1 MGILFDQN
9 KNLFNLSTKNSS
21 YIMQILDIGYLTHLY
36 WGKKLTT
43 YSTSSPYKKDAHVNL
58 DVLAQEYSVYGT
70 GDLRS
75 PSLEVEDTY
84 GQNVCELKYVTH
96 KIVPGKPKL
105 STLPATYTNNDWDG
119 ITLIITLLD
128 EAKGVQVDLSY
139 TVFEEFDVITRNA
152 IIKNVRKDYKS
163 LALNRALSI
172 CLDFE
177 HSNYELLQLSGA
189 WCREKYIYK
198 RELVPGIQGIDSIR
212 GFSSHQ
218 QSPFLAL
225 TSKHATENYGE
236 VFGFNLVYSGNF
248 LAEVLV
254 DQFHS
259 ARLSMGIHPFSFRWK
274 LEAEESFETP
284 EVVMVYSN
292 SGLGDMSRTYHS
304 FYRKHLLRGQYKEKI
319 RPILINNWEATYF
332 NFNEEKLLEI
342 AQAGAE
348 LGMEL
353 FVLDDGWFG
362 CRDSDNSSLGDWV
375 VDKNKLPNGLS
386 HLASLVQEKGL
397 QFGLWFEPEM
407 ISPNSSLYKKHPDWC
422 LQVKDRTPMA
432 YASQRNQLVLDLSQ
446 KEVCDAIIDMMSELL
461 STGPISYVK
470 WDMNRSMTDV
480 GSTSLP
486 SDRQMEVFHRYV
498 LGLYYMMDK
507 LTSSFPHILFES
519 CASGG
524 GRYDPGILYYM
535 PQTWTSDDTDC
546 IERLKIQYGTSMVY
560 PAITMGSHI
569 SASPN
574 HQVGRVTSLKMRG
587 HVAMSGNFGY
597 ELDLTKFTEEEKKE
611 VKGQI
616 EFYKSIR
623 HIIQF
628 GSFYRLLS
636 PFEGNETAWLY
647 VTDDKKE
654 AVCFFFRVLAKPH
667 TPLIKLKLEG
677 LAPNKM
683 YCVNDSKLILSGE
696 ELMYSGIQPSLESK
710 DFSSLV
716 IVLREV
722 SF

>member
-1 MGILFDQN
+1 MGILFDKN
-9 KNLFNLSTKNSS
+9 KDLFILSTKSSS
-21 YIMQILDIGYLTHLY
+21 YIMQILDIGYLSHLY
-36 WGKKLTT
+36 WGRKLTS
-43 YSTSSPYKKDAHVNL
+43 YSSSSPYKKDTHVNL
-58 DVLAQEYSVYGT
+58 DVLPQEYAVYGT

-75 PSLEVEDTY
+75 PSLEVEDDK
-84 GQNVCELKYVTH
+84 GQTVSELKYITH
-96 KIVPGKPKL
+96 SIVPGKPKL
-105 STLPATYTNNDWDG
+105 STLPATYMNKDEEG
-119 ITLIITLLD
+119 STLIITLLD

-152 IIKNVRKDYKS
+152 KITNVRRDHKT
-163 LALNRALSI
+163 LFLNRALSI

-177 HSNYELLQLSGA
+177 HSNYELFQLSGA
-189 WCREKYIYK
+189 WCREKNIYK
-198 RELVPGIQGIDSIR
+198 RDLVPGIQGIDSTR

-225 TSKHATENYGE
+225 TSKHANESYGE
-236 VFGFNLVYSGNF
+236 VYGFNLVYSGNF
-248 LAEVLV
+248 LGEVLV
-254 DQFHS
+254 DQFDS

-274 LEAEESFETP
+274 LDANDSFETP
-284 EVVMVYSN
+284 EVVMVYS
-292 SGLGDMSRTYHS
+292 SFGLGDMSRSYHS

-342 AQAGAE
+342 AHAGAE

-375 VDKNKLPNGLS
+375 VDKKKLPNGLS
-386 HLASLVQEKGL
+386 HLASLVEEKGL

-407 ISPNSSLYKKHPDWC
+407 ISPNSSLYKNHPDWC
-422 LQVKDRTPMA
+422 LQVHDRAPMA
-432 YASQRNQLVLDLSQ
+432 FPSQRNQLVLDLSR
-446 KEVCDAIIDMMSELL
+446 KEVCDAIIDMMSDIL
-461 STGPISYVK
+461 SSGPISYVK

-486 SDRQMEVFHRYV
+486 SVRQMEVFHRYI

-507 LTSSFPHILFES
+507 LTSSFPQILFES

-546 IERLKIQYGTSMVY
+546 VERLKIQYGTSMVY

-587 HVAMSGNFGY
+587 HVAMSGNLGY
-597 ELDLTKFTEEEKKE
+597 ELDLTKFTEEEKEE

-654 AVCFFFRVLAKPH
+654 AVCFFFRVLVKPN
-667 TPLIKLKLEG
+667 TPLIKLKLDG
-677 LAPNKM
+677 LDPDKN
-683 YCVNDSKLILSGE
+683 YSINDSNVILSGE
-696 ELMYSGIQPSLESK
+696 ELMYNGILPSLERK
-710 DFSSLV
+710 DFTSCVL
-716 IVLREV
+716 VLREV
-722 SF
+722 